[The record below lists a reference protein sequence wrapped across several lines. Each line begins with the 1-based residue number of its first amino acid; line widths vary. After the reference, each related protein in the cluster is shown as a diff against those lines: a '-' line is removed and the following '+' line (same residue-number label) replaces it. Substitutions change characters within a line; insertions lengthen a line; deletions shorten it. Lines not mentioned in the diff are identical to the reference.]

1 MGQLFEELKRRNV
14 LRIAI
19 AYIVTAWL
27 LLQVADVVLNNIEA
41 PDWVFQ
47 AILLLVALGF
57 PFALIFAWAY
67 ELTPEGLKREH
78 EVDRSESITHLTGRK
93 LDFIIIAVL
102 VLALGYFAF
111 DKFVLDPSRDAELVQ
126 TTTEAVTEQA
136 AASSNAE
143 TADKSIAVLAFTDLS
158 PGGDQAYFSDG
169 ISEEILNVLAQ
180 IPDLHVTSRSSA
192 FSFKG
197 KGVDIPTVAKQLGVA
212 NILEGSVRKSGKR
225 IRITAQLID
234 ARTDK
239 HLWSE
244 TYDRELDDIFA
255 VQDEIATAI
264 SDALRVKL
272 ALDTAVDEA
281 LQPTVIEAAN
291 TDAYDAYLRGRGLI
305 HLRGQEN
312 LEDAVRHL
320 ERSLRLDTNFASA
333 HAQLAIATA
342 LLMES
347 PQTYGTLSL
356 EEVRRK
362 AIPHLERAL
371 ELEPNL
377 AEAHGGLGLLAMN
390 SGDLTSAIEYARR
403 AVELNPSYSDAMN
416 WLQITLQVLGHYEE
430 REATLK
436 QLLVTDPMTI
446 VGRSNYATWLGDT
459 GRVEEGHEIA
469 DQLLA
474 QSLRSGYSV
483 HAHISDHG
491 EGKIAESL
499 SWALRANTEDPN
511 NTSVSR
517 HAIAGFIYVG
527 EYGEARRINDTLAYL
542 VDIAE
547 GRFDEAIQATQRKM
561 LLDPENEAVIGP
573 AAYVLY
579 VAGRID
585 EALPLYERLRDF
597 RPEGR
602 PIWVPPFQNEA
613 TMQLALARRKV
624 GDEDDAQAAA
634 RIAEQ
639 DHAALSAAGAKD
651 QFQYRTEAMIG
662 AFQNNPDRVIAALKS
677 AMQHGLRD
685 PAFFG
690 DPIFEDLWD
699 EPRFVAIQQELDAI
713 LVAEHDKVLQLICF
727 NNPVPDNWQPLP
739 ETCEGVVEQ
748 AGTLST

>member
-1 MGQLFEELKRRNV
+1 
-14 LRIAI
+14 
-19 AYIVTAWL
+19 
-27 LLQVADVVLNNIEA
+27 
-41 PDWVFQ
+41 
-47 AILLLVALGF
+47 
-57 PFALIFAWAY
+57 
-67 ELTPEGLKREH
+67 
-78 EVDRSESITHLTGRK
+78 
-93 LDFIIIAVL
+93 L

-499 SWALRANTEDPN
+499 SWALRAHTEDPS

-517 HAIAGFIYVG
+517 HAMAGFIYVG
-527 EYGEARRINDTLAYL
+527 EYGEARRINDTLAYI

-602 PIWVPPFQNEA
+602 PIWVSPFQNEA

-727 NNPVPDNWQPLP
+727 NNPVPDDWQPLP
-739 ETCEGVVEQ
+739 ETCDGVEEQ
-748 AGTLST
+748 LVL

>member
-1 MGQLFEELKRRNV
+1 
-14 LRIAI
+14 
-19 AYIVTAWL
+19 
-27 LLQVADVVLNNIEA
+27 
-41 PDWVFQ
+41 
-47 AILLLVALGF
+47 
-57 PFALIFAWAY
+57 
-67 ELTPEGLKREH
+67 
-78 EVDRSESITHLTGRK
+78 
-93 LDFIIIAVL
+93 
-102 VLALGYFAF
+102 
-111 DKFVLDPSRDAELVQ
+111 
-126 TTTEAVTEQA
+126 
-136 AASSNAE
+136 
-143 TADKSIAVLAFTDLS
+143 
-158 PGGDQAYFSDG
+158 
-169 ISEEILNVLAQ
+169 
-180 IPDLHVTSRSSA
+180 
-192 FSFKG
+192 
-197 KGVDIPTVAKQLGVA
+197 
-212 NILEGSVRKSGKR
+212 VRKSGKR

-527 EYGEARRINDTLAYL
+527 EYGEARRINDTLVYL

-602 PIWVPPFQNEA
+602 PIWVSPFQNEA